1 MTSARQ
7 IRANRVNAKV
17 STGPRS
23 AHGKFKA
30 AQNARR
36 HGLSLSISANPAYA
50 AEAKNLAREI
60 VGKGAN
66 SEMLELAHRIAEADI
81 DLRRIRQVRDEL
93 YGAHLP
99 TAEIKILKTD
109 PKRAKGFVTKLLQL
123 TKRLR
128 LIDRYDRRA
137 LSRRKFAIRELDALR
152 GQTAT

>member
-1 MTSARQ
+1 MKQ
-7 IRANRVNAKV
+7 
-17 STGPRS
+17 
-23 AHGKFKA
+23 
-30 AQNARR
+30 
-36 HGLSLSISANPAYA
+36 SIYA

-81 DLRRIRQVRDEL
+81 DLQRIRQVRDEL
-93 YGAHLP
+93 YGVHLP

-109 PKRAKGFVTKLLQL
+109 PKRTKGFVTKLLQL

-128 LIDRYDRRA
+128 LIDRYECRA